1 MSFKEKT
8 QSQEHI
14 LELYD
19 GQIAKS
25 SNKKLISD
33 NIPPLKIT
41 ARGKELFALSESFY
55 GKWLEEG
62 GDYKLVERATEMCAE
77 AVKTGYPHAVV
88 RMGYYYDKDYLA
100 VDRTEEFRCRVA
112 CDYYCKVVY
121 SDAPPVVEDGV
132 TPEIGWEELQKRAA
146 YMLLDM
152 LAAAKKGLMASSE
165 KYSFGFNLENVRQ
178 RLNLPVSHIRQRPR
192 EERDREKFAQTI
204 FESCKTNK
212 TRAPLFGIICLK
224 RAEAQRLF
232 AHKSAVMKLCGDI
245 NIWLCSGDKIFK
257 ANNTGA
263 FTQFLSGLDSE
274 NVWVYFF
281 NNNLGGHRYL
291 SGKQRKALCDLMM
304 KDGFRRFNELKKSAL
319 DKDKSVYLFSD
330 DDIQFFITGA
340 FTSMQ
345 AALDNLINTVISD
358 NGWGNL

>member
-1 MSFKEKT
+1 M
-8 QSQEHI
+8 
-14 LELYD
+14 ELYD
-19 GQIAKS
+19 GQIAKA

-55 GKWLEEG
+55 GKWLEG
-62 GDYKLVERATEMCAE
+62 CKDRSLIDRATELCAE

-121 SDAPPVVEDGV
+121 GDAPPPAEEGVV
-132 TPEIGWEELQKRAA
+132 PETGWEELQKRAA

-165 KYSFGFNLENVRQ
+165 KYSFGFNLENVKQ
-178 RLNLPVSHIRQRPR
+178 RLHLPVSHIRLQPR
-192 EERDREKFAQTI
+192 EERDREKYAQTV

-212 TRAPLFGIICLK
+212 TRAPLFGIISLK
-224 RAEAQRLF
+224 CGEAKRLF
-232 AHKSAVMKLCGDI
+232 ARKSAVMKLCGDL
-245 NIWLCSGDKIFK
+245 NVWLCNGERIFK

-263 FTQFLSGLDSE
+263 FNDFLNGLNCDT
-274 NVWVYFF
+274 VWVYFF
-281 NNNLGGHRYL
+281 NNNLGGHRFFA
-291 SGKQRKALCDLMM
+291 GKQRKDLCDLMM
-304 KDGFRRFNELKKSAL
+304 RDGFRRFNELKESAATKGKSE
-319 DKDKSVYLFSD
+319 YLFSD
-330 DDIQFFITGA
+330 DDVQFFITGA
-340 FTSMQ
+340 FTSLQ
-345 AALDNLINTVISD
+345 SALDKLIQTVVSD